1 MPGQP
6 GTLQLRGAVQTF
18 SGRLKNIL
26 HRATHPEHDSKLSL
40 QYWRERILGV
50 IYLTVAVFGVTAY
63 LPSVFLSLKE
73 EIWWLAFFNTLGYA
87 WFLYAAFTR
96 RISFKVK
103 AAVLLLF
110 IYILGV
116 TLIFRLGPFAAGP
129 FWLFVF
135 PVMAGLLFGMHVALV
150 CLLLNALTVFGF
162 GLMIATSQH
171 AVDFMPPN
179 MIAKWWV
186 ICVNFLFLEMLVT
199 LSLGVLLRGLKKAL
213 DRQQRIQQS
222 LEDKHAELQTAN
234 VNLTREITERQRAQ
248 SELKSSHEILLTVV
262 DSIDADI
269 FVADMETHEILLMN
283 RHMQDGYG
291 GDRTGEK
298 CWRVF
303 KGEESACPQC
313 PATKLVDAEG
323 RPTGLHVWEYH
334 SASTERQYL
343 NFDRAIPWTDGRLVQ
358 LQIAMDVT
366 ELTRVQKEK
375 LNLEIQLRQ
384 AQKME
389 AIGTLAGGIAHDF
402 NNILAAIIGYTEI
415 SMEVGRDNEQVVQY
429 LREVMTAAH
438 RAKDLTAQILT
449 FSRQAEVEPR
459 PMRLGHVVHE
469 AVKLIRASLPSTIAI
484 EEIITSRTPIIAD
497 PTQMHQVVMNLAT
510 NAAHAMEGDG
520 GRLTIKLDD
529 IDLRVNGAGIEGL
542 DGCDQVVQ
550 LIVEDTG
557 KGMPSSVLD
566 RIFDPY
572 FTTKAKGKGTG
583 MGLAM
588 VHGIINSYGGEI
600 MVESQPGQGTL
611 FRLLLPAAD
620 TLRAEG
626 AMGPSTDIETG
637 GSESILLVDDEPQIV
652 NLLKIMLASMGYRVS
667 AFTDSVQAVEAF
679 EANPREFHLVL
690 TDMTMP
696 GITGQELVRRVHQI
710 RPDLP
715 VILATGFSE
724 RMNED
729 QARRIGIAKF
739 LHKPIMRKELAQ
751 ALREALWNEDS
762 GRRPETP
769 PTERTLP
776 D

>member
-1 MPGQP
+1 ML
-6 GTLQLRGAVQTF
+6 TS
-18 SGRLKNIL
+18 SGRLKTIL
-26 HRATHPEHDSKLSL
+26 HRATHPEHGSPLSL

-50 IYLTVAVFGVTAY
+50 IYLTVAVFGVIAY

-73 EIWWLAFFNTLGYA
+73 EIWWLVFFNTLGYA
-87 WFLYAAFTR
+87 WFICAAFSR
-96 RISFKVK
+96 RIPFKAK
-103 AAVLLLF
+103 AAVLLFF
-110 IYILGV
+110 IYVLGV
-116 TLIFRLGPFAAGP
+116 TLVFRLGPFAAGSL
-129 FWLFVF
+129 WLFVF
-135 PVMAGLLFGMHVALV
+135 PVMAGLLFGMQVALI

-162 GLMIATSQH
+162 GLMIATGQH
-171 AVDFMPPN
+171 TVDFMPPN

-186 ICVNFLFLEMLVT
+186 ISVNFIFLETLVT
-199 LSLGVLLRGLKKAL
+199 LSLAVLLRGLKKAL
-213 DRQQRIQQS
+213 DRQLRFQQS

-234 VNLTREITERQRAQ
+234 VHLTHEISERQRAQ
-248 SELKSSHEILLTVV
+248 SELKSSHEILLTVI
-262 DSIDADI
+262 DSIDANI

-303 KGEESACPQC
+303 KGQDTVCPQC

-323 RPTGLHVWEYH
+323 QPTGLHMWEYQ
-334 SASTERQYL
+334 SASSERQYL
-343 NFDRAIPWTDGRLVQ
+343 NFDRAIRWTDGRLVQ

-366 ELTRVQKEK
+366 ELSRIQKEK

-415 SMEVGRDNEQVVQY
+415 SMEVGRSNEQVVQY

-459 PMRLGHVVHE
+459 PMRLRNVIRE

-484 EEIITSRTPIIAD
+484 EEVINSRTPIIAD
-497 PTQMHQVVMNLAT
+497 PTQMHQVIMNLAT

-520 GRLTIKLDD
+520 GRLTIALDD
-529 IDLRVNGAGIEGL
+529 IDLRTGGMPLEGQAAGS
-542 DGCDQVVQ
+542 QAVQ
-550 LIVEDTG
+550 LVVRDTG
-557 KGMPSSVLD
+557 KGMAASVRD

-583 MGLAM
+583 MGLAV
-588 VHGIINSYGGEI
+588 VHGIIKSYGGEI
-600 MVESQPGQGTL
+600 RVESQPGEGSA
-611 FRLLLPAAD
+611 FRILLPVADNLRTDESPGRSADEAA
-620 TLRAEG
+620 
-626 AMGPSTDIETG
+626 S
-637 GSESILLVDDEPQIV
+637 GSESILVVDDEPQLV
-652 NLLKIMLASMGYRVS
+652 SLLEIMLASLGYRVM
-667 AFTDSVQAVEAF
+667 AFTDSVKALEAF
-679 EANPREFHLVL
+679 EANPREFHLLL

-696 GITGQELVRRVHQI
+696 GITGQELARRVLHV
-710 RPDLP
+710 RPGLP
-715 VILATGFSE
+715 VVLATGFSE
-724 RMNED
+724 QINED
-729 QARRIGIAKF
+729 QARRLGIRKF
-739 LHKPIMRKELAQ
+739 LNKPILRTDLAQ
-751 ALREALWNEDS
+751 ALREALDEGAGPQNAADG
-762 GRRPETP
+762 GRRA
-769 PTERTLP
+769 L

>member
-1 MPGQP
+1 M
-6 GTLQLRGAVQTF
+6 RGAVQTI
-18 SGRLKNIL
+18 SGHLKTIL
-26 HRATHPEHDSKLSL
+26 HRATHPENDSKLSL

-63 LPSVFLSLKE
+63 LPSVYLSLRE
-73 EIWWLAFFNTLGYA
+73 DIWWLALFNSMGYA
-87 WFLYAAFTR
+87 WFLCAAFTR
-96 RISFKVK
+96 RIPFKVK

-110 IYILGV
+110 IYVLGV
-116 TLIFRLGPFAAGP
+116 TLVFRLGPFAAGP

-135 PVMAGLLFGMHVALV
+135 PVMAGLLFGMQVALI
-150 CLLLNALTVFGF
+150 CLLLNALTVFVF
-162 GLMIATSQH
+162 GLIIATGQH

-179 MIAKWWV
+179 MISKWWV
-186 ICVNFLFLEMLVT
+186 ISANFLLLETVVT
-199 LSLGVLLRGLKKAL
+199 LSLAMLLRGLKKAL
-213 DRQQRIQQS
+213 GQQQRIQNS
-222 LEDKHAELQTAN
+222 LEIKHAELQTAN
-234 VNLTREITERQRAQ
+234 VNLTHEISERQRAQ
-248 SELKSSHEILLTVV
+248 SELKSSHEILLTVI

-303 KGEESACPQC
+303 KGEDTACSQC
-313 PATKLVDAEG
+313 PATKLVDTEG
-323 RPTGLHVWEYH
+323 QPTGLHVWEYN
-334 SASTERQYL
+334 SVSTERQYL
-343 NFDRAIPWTDGRLVQ
+343 NFDRAIRWTDGRLVQ

-366 ELTRVQKEK
+366 ELTRIQKEK

-415 SMEVGRDNEQVVQY
+415 SMEAGRSNEQVVQY

-459 PMRLGHVVHE
+459 PMRLGNVVRE

-484 EEIITSRTPIIAD
+484 EEVINSKAPIIAD
-497 PTQMHQVVMNLAT
+497 PTQMHQVIMNLAT
-510 NAAHAMEGDG
+510 NASHAMEGGD
-520 GRLTIKLDD
+520 GRLTIALDD
-529 IDLRVNGAGIEGL
+529 IDLRTDAISLEGL
-542 DGCDQVVQ
+542 LAGDQAVQ
-550 LIVEDTG
+550 LVVRDTG
-557 KGMPSSVLD
+557 KGMPASVRD

-583 MGLAM
+583 LGLAV
-588 VHGIINSYGGEI
+588 VHGIIKSYGGEI
-600 MVESQPGQGTL
+600 QVDSQPGEGSV
-611 FRLLLPAAD
+611 FRILLPMAD
-620 TLRAEG
+620 TLRAKES
-626 AMGPSTDIETG
+626 PSRSADETIM

-652 NLLKIMLASMGYRVS
+652 SLLEIMLSSLGYRVR
-667 AFTDSVQAVEAF
+667 AFTDSAKALEAF

-696 GITGQELVRRVHQI
+696 GITGKELARRVMQI
-710 RPDLP
+710 RPGHP

-724 RMNED
+724 RINED
-729 QARRIGIAKF
+729 KARRLGIRKF
-739 LHKPIMRKELAQ
+739 LYKPILRHELAQ
-751 ALREALWNEDS
+751 ALREALEE
-762 GRRPETP
+762 GEGAGH
-769 PTERTLP
+769 PTAHHDGNQALEG
-776 D
+776 